1 MADMDTSE
9 KTQTH
14 LSPDD
19 GAVPKPDKETAEM
32 SAEER
37 ALKEKEW
44 LEELHKTEEEVN
56 TLKQVLASKQ
66 KRVNDLKKLLG
77 VGIVSRFSKDMNESI
92 TRLSESDV
100 MLKANSAFKS
110 AGEKTS
116 AAFSTVGRK
125 LEDVKN
131 SEFMKSV
138 EEKVGSAYDSVKQE
152 WSRKRPFGPPLS
164 QVNHAPFASFLFMA
178 HCFLSFLIIFY
189 SDF

>member
-125 LEDVKN
+125 LEDVKHVAK
-131 SEFMKSV
+131 EKADGAYLAV
-138 EEKVGSAYDSVKQE
+138 KAKVGSIKHEPSPAEAATDVATE
-152 WSRKRPFGPPLS
+152 
-164 QVNHAPFASFLFMA
+164 ASGNP
-178 HCFLSFLIIFY
+178 
-189 SDF
+189 